1 MTILP
6 TFTLMLLVATS
17 VGMSALA
24 QTLLK
29 MGAVSAAP
37 AAGAANAL
45 WAYATSPHILA
56 GFALY
61 GLGAVVWIF
70 VLARLPLS
78 VAYPFVGLGF
88 IATMLLGGLVLGE
101 SLSAMRIAGTLMVAA
116 GCVMVAMSA
125 GEFA

>member
-6 TFTLMLLVATS
+6 GLTLFLLILTS
-17 VGMSALA
+17 VCLSAVA

-29 MGAVSAAP
+29 IGSARATT
-37 AAGAANAL
+37 ASLGDAL
-45 WAYATSPHILA
+45 LSYATSPHILG

-61 GLGAVVWIF
+61 GAGAVVWIF

-88 IATMLLGGLVLGE
+88 IVTMVLGGAILGE
-101 SLSAMRIAGTLMVAA
+101 SLSFLRVGGTLMVAA
-116 GCVMVAMSA
+116 GCVMVALSA
-125 GEFA
+125 AKFA